1 MQKPVI
7 IAEIGCNH
15 KGDMNIAHKMIK
27 LLGTF
32 RLLNE
37 NSYID
42 IVKFQKRT
50 NKELLSP
57 EEYNAPHPHPEN
69 SYGKTYGEHRE
80 FLEFNLEQHR
90 QLKQWCEE
98 ENLTYS
104 TSTWDLT
111 AAKEIVSL
119 NPKLIK
125 VPSASNLNF
134 EMLEYLRDNYNGEIH
149 LSFGMTT
156 HEEERKIIDFFKE
169 KNRAKDL
176 VIYACTSGYPVPF
189 EDICLN
195 EITRLKEM
203 YGDIVKGIGFSG
215 HHLGIA
221 VDVAA
226 LALGATYFERHF
238 TLDRTWKGTDHAAS
252 LEPQGLQKLAR
263 DLRQAQMALQPKKKE
278 VLDIEE
284 VQRKKLKHI
293 VELVK

>member
-134 EMLEYLRDNYNGEIH
+134 EMIEYLRDNYNGEIH

-284 VQRKKLKHI
+284 VQRKKLKHV

>member
-1 MQKPVI
+1 MKPVI

-32 RLLNE
+32 KLLNE
-37 NSYID
+37 EAYID
-42 IVKFQKRT
+42 VVKFQKRT

-69 SYGKTYGEHRE
+69 SYGNTYGEHRE
-80 FLEFNLEQHR
+80 FLEFTPEQHNT
-90 QLKQWCEE
+90 LKQWCEE
-98 ENLTYS
+98 EGVTYS

-111 AAKEIVSL
+111 AAKEIVAIK
-119 NPKLIK
+119 PKLIK

-134 EMLEYLRDNYNGEIH
+134 PMLEYLRDNYDGEIH

-156 HEEERKIIDFFKE
+156 KEEEKKIINFFKE
-169 KNRAKDL
+169 KKRAKDL

-189 EDICLN
+189 DDICLN
-195 EITRLKEM
+195 EITRLKEE
-203 YGDIVKGIGFSG
+203 YGKDVKGIGFSG

-221 VDVAA
+221 VDIAA

-252 LEPQGLQKLAR
+252 LEPMGMLKLAR
-263 DLRQAQMALQPKKKE
+263 DLRNVSRALTSKAEE
-278 VLDIEE
+278 VLDIEK
-284 VQRKKLKHI
+284 VQRKKLKH
-293 VELVK
+293 VVDL